1 MDKSDIPKI
10 IHKYISL
17 FDNEEAYNAAF
28 SNFEEVN
35 WSAIKPSVGS
45 EETPDKYRASRRLS
59 NMYRKNNPPSYKF
72 DNIDDF
78 VLGNKQ
84 VVEIQDDETKKL
96 VIKETKIYADAAY
109 IAKHNTN
116 GNIINNFTPDT
127 IRKTFFLEIIW
138 GIFGWEW
145 HDYERIIGINEETR
159 EDIIEVLKG
168 GNLYKIKE
176 VKTVPHII
184 DGYRLQHINDLLNSQ
199 NKVTKVE
206 GFNTSNIIAANR
218 AFKRIDL
225 VRTWDDVLEC
235 HFVDGYTQD
244 GDFGNHPFGYANPIT
259 GENLLENLLEA
270 DGIFY
275 NNKIYMYEGDF
286 LNTIPITIPNIESID
301 RFYSY
306 GAYTDGLQFKM
317 PSLITFTNAFKMAM
331 FNKSNINFN
340 NILIGD
346 TLKRI
351 TNFNGFLA
359 GVSIYD
365 TESDNHTVN
374 LDLTSSLVD
383 SATQI
388 DLSHFAEWIGPR
400 DYGHRVNDGRN
411 IIADSVINIS
421 LNFKNPV
428 DLSYGFANI
437 SRNKYITY
445 DGQSNIGNN
454 GYSKINLNLNS
465 KEAYV
470 RSLDYAFINNIFANV
485 LQIDRWLNPNCSE
498 NYIYQGSTF
507 NVSVEYDFSPTN
519 TINEFIGQFNDCTFN
534 VQHSNGY
541 FADFD
546 GCDAVKNFTFENV
559 KFGDNVNKIF
569 PYTIHSV
576 TLYDENTKYRN
587 ISFKGSQI
595 SKLINNSVLY
605 LDYCTDAKY
614 WKSSGR
620 AENNLNPFFGCANVD
635 FADNR
640 LDIYYKDRIYSQQPI
655 GGENR
660 TIFNFTGNKAMTV
673 TPHIHM
679 TIDAGT
685 GYDGLMVNFSG
696 TQQNPNTVLEVI
708 NFEDFEIVT
717 PTATGANNGRFN
729 CAWCT
734 SLETF
739 KVATNSSFGWRIFEL
754 NFDHCVGLSADT
766 TNLVASISKLVKIG
780 QLVNIPRSVI
790 GADNSATWT
799 AIRNHVVVDLGGTL
813 TIDEN
818 N

>member
-1 MDKSDIPKI
+1 MDKSNIPKI
-10 IHKYISL
+10 KHKYISL
-17 FDNEEAYNAAF
+17 FANEEAYNAAI
-28 SNFEEVN
+28 SEFEEVN

-84 VVEIQDDETKKL
+84 IVEIQNDETKKL

-116 GNIINNFTPDT
+116 GNIINNFTPDV
-127 IRKTFFLEIIW
+127 IHKTFFLEIIW

-145 HDYERIIGINEETR
+145 HDYERIIGIDEETE

-168 GNLYKIKE
+168 GNLYKIKTIE
-176 VKTVPHII
+176 TVPHII

-199 NKVTKVE
+199 NRVIRIE
-206 GFNTSNIIAANR
+206 GFDTSNIIAANR

-225 VRTWDDVLEC
+225 IRTWDDILEC
-235 HFVDGYTQD
+235 HFIDGYTQD
-244 GDFGNHPFGYANPIT
+244 GDFGNHPFGYANPVT
-259 GENLLENLLEA
+259 GESLLENLEEA

-286 LNTIPITIPNIESID
+286 LNIIPITIPNIESID

-317 PSLITFTNAFKMAM
+317 PSLVTFTNAFKMAI

-346 TLKRI
+346 TLKHI

-365 TESDNHTVN
+365 AESDNHTIS

-383 SATQI
+383 SNTQI
-388 DLSHFAEWIGPR
+388 DLSHFVEWIGPR
-400 DYGHRVNDGRN
+400 DYGHRVNDGRD
-411 IIADSVINIS
+411 IIADSVININ

-437 SRNKYITY
+437 SRNKYAAY
-445 DGQSNIGNN
+445 DEQSNIGNN

-470 RSLDYAFINNIFANV
+470 RSLDYAFVNNIFANV

-507 NVSVEYDFSPTN
+507 NVSVEYDFSSTSA
-519 TINEFIGQFNDCTFN
+519 INESVGQFDDCTFN
-534 VQHSNGY
+534 VQHNNGY
-541 FADFD
+541 FANF
-546 GCDAVKNFTFENV
+546 GNCDAVRNFTFENV
-559 KFGDNVNKIF
+559 KFGENVNKVF
-569 PYTIHSV
+569 PYTIHSA
-576 TLYDENTKYRN
+576 TLYDNTTKYRN

-595 SKLINNSVLY
+595 NKLTNNSALY
-605 LDYCTDAKY
+605 IDYSDAEHYGIFVSVDKRDCNIFYGCT
-614 WKSSGR
+614 
-620 AENNLNPFFGCANVD
+620 NID

-640 LDIYYKDRIYSQQPI
+640 LDVYYRDRIYNEVSYS
-655 GGENR
+655 EKY
-660 TIFNFTGNKAMTV
+660 TKFTFTGNKGMTV
-673 TPHIHM
+673 TPYIHL

-685 GYDGLMVNFSG
+685 GYDNLYVNFSG

-717 PTATGANNGRFN
+717 PTTTLANNGTFN

-739 KVATNSSFGWRIFEL
+739 KVATNSSFGWRISEL
-754 NFDHCVGLSADT
+754 NLDHCVGLSADT
-766 TNLVASISKLVKIG
+766 TNLVASISKLVKINL
-780 QLVNIPRSVI
+780 LVNIPRSVI